1 MLVWLEA
8 LVEEA
13 RNIEHK
19 ADLAGLKICQVFDQ
33 IHETRKKNNLDENC
47 RITRALQLTHAMDN
61 HMHRCM

>member
-33 IHETRKKNNLDENC
+33 IHETRKKKQS
-47 RITRALQLTHAMDN
+47 R
-61 HMHRCM
+61 